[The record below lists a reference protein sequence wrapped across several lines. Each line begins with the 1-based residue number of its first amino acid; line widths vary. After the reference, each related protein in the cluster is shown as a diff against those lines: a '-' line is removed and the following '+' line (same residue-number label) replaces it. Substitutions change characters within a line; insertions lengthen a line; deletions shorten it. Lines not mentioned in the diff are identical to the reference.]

1 MDRITI
7 IGGGLA
13 GCEAAF
19 VVRRLGMAVTLY
31 EMKPHRFS
39 PAHRLPGLAELVCSN
54 SLKSESIE
62 NAQGLLKEEMGLMG
76 SVVIE
81 AARKS
86 RVPAGKAL
94 AVDRVRFSHIVT
106 RMIEDAGVEVI
117 RAECTSIPRDR
128 PLIMATG
135 PLTSEPFSEALQ
147 GLLGRENLYFYDAIS
162 PVIYKDSIDLSV
174 AFRASRYGRG
184 GDDYINCPMNRAE
197 YERFVRELVSAQRTP
212 LREFEHIPFFEGC
225 MPIEEMAGRGLDTL
239 AFGPLRPVGLKEPRT
254 GKTPHAV
261 VQLRRENRE
270 DTLYN
275 MVGFQTRLTHPEQK
289 RVFSLIPGLEN
300 IRFARYGSIHRN
312 SYINSPQLL
321 LPTLQLRKDPLILF
335 SGQLTGVEG
344 YCESAA
350 TGIVAGINGW
360 RIAKGLEPVCPP
372 PVTMVGALLSYI
384 TSPERKGFQPMNANF
399 GILKKD
405 DRLSRKECA
414 LRALEELRL
423 WVEKILA
430 TPRRI

>member
-19 VVRRLGMAVTLY
+19 VARRLGIRTTLY

-39 PAHRLPGLAELVCSN
+39 PAHRIAGLAELVCSN
-54 SLKSESIE
+54 SLKSESVE
-62 NAQGLLKEEMGLMG
+62 NAHGLLKEEMRLMG

-81 AARKS
+81 AARRS

-94 AVDRVRFSHIVT
+94 AVDRVRFSNVVT
-106 RMIEDAGVEVI
+106 WMLEDTGVEII

-128 PLIMATG
+128 PLVIATG
-135 PLTSEPFSEALQ
+135 PLTSEPFAEALQ
-147 GLLGRENLYFYDAIS
+147 ALLGRENLYFYDAIS
-162 PVIYKDSIDLSV
+162 PIIHKDSIDLSV

-197 YERFVRELVSAQRTP
+197 YERFVREMVSAQKTP

-225 MPIEEMAGRGLDTL
+225 MPIEEMAGRGPDTL
-239 AFGPLRPVGLKEPRT
+239 AFGPLRPVGLKDPRT
-254 GKTPHAV
+254 GNSPYAV
-261 VQLRRENRE
+261 VQLRRENQE

-289 RVFSLIPGLEN
+289 RVFSLIPGLKDM
-300 IRFARYGSIHRN
+300 RFARYGSIHRN

-335 SGQLTGVEG
+335 SGQITGVEG

-350 TGIVAGINGW
+350 TGMVAGMNAW
-360 RIAKGLEPVCPP
+360 RLAKGLEPVCPP
-372 PVTMVGALLSYI
+372 PVTMTGALLDYI
-384 TSPERKGFQPMNANF
+384 TSPERKDFQPMNANF
-399 GILKKD
+399 GILRKD
-405 DRLSRKECA
+405 GHLSRGECA
-414 LRALEELRL
+414 QRALEELKL